1 MLQSPTILLSPPF
14 STLPPRTMSPSW
26 VNSAPSQ
33 NFLVTVYPPPWKART
48 AFSFS
53 EGPKMAV
60 SISQLPLTI
69 SLSLNPPEYI
79 ITMPNMYARGILF
92 GKMVL
97 ELGDTCIAKN
107 DNNHLYCDLDFKT
120 KVSSS
125 SLLFPSL
132 SPPLGFLFWYLQCHQ
147 WSCATRFV

>member
-1 MLQSPTILLSPPF
+1 
-14 STLPPRTMSPSW
+14 MSPSW
-26 VNSAPSQ
+26 VNYVQSQ
-33 NFLVTVYPPPWKART
+33 NSLVTASPPPWKVKT
-48 AFSFS
+48 VFLFS
-53 EGPKMAV
+53 EGLKMAV
-60 SISQLPLTI
+60 SIPQLSPSI
-69 SLSLNPPEYI
+69 SLSLNPSEYV

-125 SLLFPSL
+125 LLLFPSL
-132 SPPLGFLFWYLQCHQ
+132 SPSLGLLFWYL
-147 WSCATRFV
+147 